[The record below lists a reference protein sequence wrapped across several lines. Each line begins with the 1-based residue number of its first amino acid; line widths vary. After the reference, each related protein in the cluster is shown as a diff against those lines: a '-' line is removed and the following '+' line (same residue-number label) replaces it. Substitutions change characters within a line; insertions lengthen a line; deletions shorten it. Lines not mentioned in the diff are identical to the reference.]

1 MKDERIYKIALIKVF
16 DNYSNDYDFTRV
28 VTEVSDWEE
37 ITESDL
43 QLLRRHLASYDY
55 QIIVQPDDQSLII
68 KRGVAQALEEAKRLE
83 AARKKADAER
93 KERAEARKAKAKA
106 RQEEKEK
113 KLLEDLL
120 SKHGYAHGPLTDSK

>member
-37 ITESDL
+37 ITETDL
-43 QLLRRHLASYDY
+43 QLLRSHSRSYDY
-55 QIIVQPDDQSLII
+55 QIIMQPNDQSLII

-113 KLLEDLL
+113 KLLASLL
-120 SKHGYAHGPLTDSK
+120 SKHGNAHGPLTDSK